1 MNSNDTLI
9 NAIIA
14 DMQTIQKKHMALEE
28 HEAYEE
34 AEWAEE
40 LVAEKKAALEKA
52 QHALHIAEE
61 DLEQANRTYKRIREV
76 PRSQRRGVNFKTNTT
91 LDDRL
96 GFRAKWDTLNNLLK
110 LVGKE
115 QQTLEYLDR
124 PWRAPLETDTPQAQ
138 AQVKEVEAP
147 KLIKGSDGLAEM
159 SWARLYV
166 PSPPPSAPAA
176 SAAPAQVSEPPFSP
190 PTPVSE
196 VENTYVAAAPA
207 ADAVDAL
214 RKEKASLK
222 RQIRAFD
229 EAFSKSYG
237 RLPTNAEKEHLRPLY
252 NRYCAVK
259 KLIEDGGGHPPA
271 ASDASDT
278 AAPSVE
284 EPNTYV
290 PPPRVLDAEQYW
302 PASRCRNLAKEVLR
316 EKPSRNHFGLIQ
328 QLSSHYKM
336 TPEAFKKKNPIYLTN
351 NVPLLKKI
359 LGYIEYRRLT
369 MTR

>member
-124 PWRAPLETDTPQAQ
+124 PWRAPLETDVPQAQ
-138 AQVKEVEAP
+138 VQEVEAP
-147 KLIKGSDGLAEM
+147 KPIKGCDGLAEM

-166 PSPPPSAPAA
+166 PFPPPSAPAA
-176 SAAPAQVSEPPFSP
+176 SAAPAPVSEPPFSP
-190 PTPVSE
+190 PNPVCE
-196 VENTYVAAAPA
+196 LENTYVAPA
-207 ADAVDAL
+207 ADPVDAL

-229 EAFSKSYG
+229 EAFSKSNG

-252 NRYCAVK
+252 NRYRAIK
-259 KLIEDGGGHPPA
+259 KQIEDGDSPA
-271 ASDASDT
+271 ASDS
-278 AAPSVE
+278 AAAAIQ
-284 EPNTYV
+284 EPDNTYV

-336 TPEAFKKKNPIYLTN
+336 TPEEFKKKNPIYLTN

>member
-1 MNSNDTLI
+1 MSSNDTLI

-40 LVAEKKAALEKA
+40 LVAEKKDALEKA

-61 DLEQANRTYKRIREV
+61 HLEQANRTYKRIREV

-124 PWRAPLETDTPQAQ
+124 PWRAPEETDVPQAQ
-138 AQVKEVEAP
+138 AQVQEVEAP

-166 PSPPPSAPAA
+166 PSPS
-176 SAAPAQVSEPPFSP
+176 PAQVPQPPFSP

-196 VENTYVAAAPA
+196 VENTYVA
-207 ADAVDAL
+207 
-214 RKEKASLK
+214 
-222 RQIRAFD
+222 
-229 EAFSKSYG
+229 
-237 RLPTNAEKEHLRPLY
+237 
-252 NRYCAVK
+252 
-259 KLIEDGGGHPPA
+259 
-271 ASDASDT
+271 DT
-278 AAPSVE
+278 AVE
-284 EPNTYV
+284 KPEKTYV
-290 PPPRVLDAEQYW
+290 PPPRVLDAEKYW
-302 PASRCRNLAKEVLR
+302 PASRCRNLARLILKEKL
-316 EKPSRNHFGLIQ
+316 SRNHFGLIQ

-336 TPEAFKKKNPIYLTN
+336 TPEQFKKTKPED
-351 NVPLLKKI
+351 LLKNNRGVLRQI
-359 LGYIEYRRLT
+359 VDYMEYYRLT
-369 MTR
+369 QTTR